1 MSVPKFSFD
10 HTANLLIS
18 ITVISN
24 AIATILVFN
33 TNLSVTYRTMFSVS
47 NVMVT
52 NAMACHVFRNTKFG
66 TPPNPY
72 FRTTLIFT

>member
-1 MSVPKFSFD
+1 
-10 HTANLLIS
+10 
-18 ITVISN
+18 
-24 AIATILVFN
+24 
-33 TNLSVTYRTMFSVS
+33 VTYRTMFSVS

-72 FRTTLIFT
+72 FRTALT